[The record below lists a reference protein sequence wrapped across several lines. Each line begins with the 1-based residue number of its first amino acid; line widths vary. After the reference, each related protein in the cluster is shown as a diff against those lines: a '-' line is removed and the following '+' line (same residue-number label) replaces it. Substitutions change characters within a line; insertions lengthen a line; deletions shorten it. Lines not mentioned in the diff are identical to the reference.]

1 MPKLVLTKRVKPS
14 SMLAAAIPVLS
25 VLVGLAL
32 SYALLFV
39 LTGLPLQRFAE
50 VFIDAV
56 YSFQSYLD
64 IYLTLLILGVSTA
77 ISFRAGFWNVGAEG
91 QYVAGMLGA
100 TYVALFS
107 NFVVYESGYPRPVA
121 DPAIVKLTAVL
132 FGAVLG
138 SALSSVAALL
148 KVYMGIHEV
157 PTTLIL
163 NYLMYFAV
171 DALVAGPWRG
181 KRVYG
186 YFRTDEIPEELKL
199 SVVHWAPSL
208 RWELLLAVAIV
219 IAFTAYLTLWS
230 PLGLWIKIRGVN
242 PAALRFHGVDE
253 KHVMIA
259 AAAISGFLAGAAGA
273 LRLLGYMFRLPYEVE
288 QGKTGYFGYTAIL
301 VAWLANRDPLAVP
314 LSAAVVSVLQSLG
327 VELQAQ
333 RLVPPGISPAAVSL
347 MITGVT
353 LATYVVLKIFD
364 EYRIKVVQQ

>member
-1 MPKLVLTKRVKPS
+1 MPKLVLAKRVKPS
-14 SMLAAAIPVLS
+14 RMRSAAIPALS

-32 SYALLFV
+32 SYTLLFV
-39 LTGLPLQRFAE
+39 LTGLSLQRFVEA
-50 VFIDAV
+50 FIDAV

-64 IYLTLLILGVSTA
+64 IYFTLLILGVSTA
-77 ISFRAGFWNVGAEG
+77 ISFRSGFWNVGAEG

-100 TYVALFS
+100 TYIALFS
-107 NFVVYESGYPRPVA
+107 SFVAYEGGYPRPVA
-121 DPAIVKLTAVL
+121 DPTIVKLTAII
-132 FGAVLG
+132 FGAILG
-138 SALSSVAALL
+138 SALSLVAALL
-148 KVYMGIHEV
+148 KAYLGVHEV

-163 NYLMYFAV
+163 NYVMYFAV

-199 SVVHWAPSL
+199 SVVSWAPSL
-208 RWELLLAVAIV
+208 RWELLIASVII
-219 IAFTAYLTLWS
+219 IAFTVYLTLWS

-242 PAALRFHGVDE
+242 PAALRFHGIDE
-253 KHVMIA
+253 RRVMVA

-273 LRLLGYMFRLPYEVE
+273 LRLLGYMLRLPYEIE

-301 VAWLANRDPLAVP
+301 VAWLANRDPLVVP

-333 RLVPPGISPAAVSL
+333 RLIPPGISPAAVSL

-353 LATYVVLKIFD
+353 LATYVVLKVFD

>member
-1 MPKLVLTKRVKPS
+1 MPKLVLAKRVKPS
-14 SMLAAAIPVLS
+14 RMRAVAIPALS

-32 SYALLFV
+32 SYVLLYT
-39 LTGLPLQRFAE
+39 LTGLPLQRFAKTF
-50 VFIDAV
+50 VDAV

-64 IYLTLLILGVSTA
+64 IYFTLLILGVSTA
-77 ISFRAGFWNVGAEG
+77 VSFRAGFWNVGAEG

-100 TYVALFS
+100 TYIALFS
-107 NFVVYESGYPRPVA
+107 SFVAYEGGYPRPVA
-121 DPAIVKLTAVL
+121 DPAIVKMAAVL

-138 SALSSVAALL
+138 SALSLAAALL
-148 KVYMGIHEV
+148 KAYIGVHEV
-157 PTTLIL
+157 PVTLIL
-163 NYLMYFAV
+163 NYVMYFTV

-208 RWELLLAVAIV
+208 RWELLFAAAIV
-219 IAFTAYLTLWS
+219 IVFTAYLTLWS
-230 PLGLWIKIRGVN
+230 PLGLWIKMRGVN
-242 PAALRFHGVDE
+242 PVALRFHGVDE
-253 KHVMIA
+253 KRVMVA

-273 LRLLGYMFRLPYEVE
+273 LRLLGYMLRLPYEIE

-314 LSAAVVSVLQSLG
+314 LSATVVSVLQSLG

-347 MITGVT
+347 MITGIT
-353 LATYVVLKIFD
+353 LATYVVLKVFD
-364 EYRIKVVQQ
+364 EYRVKVVQR